1 MTELAL
7 AGRRMQACVLPA
19 PKQGI
24 FEGYA
29 SIFDTVDGSGD
40 QVLPGAFSKSL
51 ADRGVA
57 NIRMLFQ
64 HDPAQPIGAWLD
76 IRQDAKG
83 LYVRGRL
90 SMDVQRSAELAGLL
104 RDGAIDGLSIGFKTI
119 KARRDRKTG
128 IRQLLTV
135 DLWEISLVTF
145 PMLTSARVA
154 SLKARRALAVQTPA
168 AHRAGRST
176 GSGDIHR
183 LAKTAGS
190 GFCAEPAFHPHP
202 QT

>member
-7 AGRRMQACVLPA
+7 AGRRMQACALPT
-19 PKQGI
+19 PKQGV

-40 QVLPGAFSKSL
+40 QVLRGAFTKSL

-64 HDPAQPIGAWLD
+64 HDPAQPIGTWLD
-76 IRQDAKG
+76 IRQDVKG

-119 KARRDRKTG
+119 KARRDQKTG

-154 SLKARRALAVQTPA
+154 SLKAHKALALQTPA
-168 AHRAGRST
+168 AHRAGRSI
-176 GSGDIHR
+176 GSGGIR
-183 LAKTAGS
+183 CLAKTARS
-190 GFCAEPAFHPHP
+190 GFAV
-202 QT
+202 

>member
-7 AGRRMQACVLPA
+7 AGSRIKARALSTSP
-19 PKQGI
+19 QGI

-29 SIFDTVDGSGD
+29 SIFNATDGSGD

-51 ADRGVA
+51 AIRGVK

-64 HDPAQPIGAWLD
+64 HDPGQPIGTWLS
-76 IRQDAKG
+76 IRQDSTG
-83 LYVRGRL
+83 LYVRGKL

-119 KARRDRKTG
+119 RALREPKTG
-128 IRQLLTV
+128 IRKLVIV

-154 SLKARRALAVQTPA
+154 SLKATRLPVRHTPA
-168 AHRAGRST
+168 AHRAGRSIWQH
-176 GSGDIHR
+176 GFHHA
-183 LAKTAGS
+183 AKTAGS
-190 GFCAEPAFHPHP
+190 GF
-202 QT
+202 TT

>member
-7 AGRRMQACVLPA
+7 AGRRMQACALST

-29 SIFDTVDGSGD
+29 SIFDAVDGSGD

-64 HDPAQPIGAWLD
+64 HDPAQPIGTWLS

-119 KARRDRKTG
+119 RARRDQKTG

-154 SLKARRALAVQTPA
+154 SLKAHKALALQTPA
-168 AHRAGRST
+168 AHRAGRSI
-176 GSGDIHR
+176 GSCGIHR
-183 LAKTAGS
+183 LAKTARS
-190 GFCAEPAFHPHP
+190 GFRA
-202 QT
+202 